1 MSREKFDDNCP
12 GCRPVIL
19 DPETGKVLPPDD
31 PAMQQM
37 LAIWA
42 RSSFAQREAFHR
54 VMCLNSRDEI
64 DLTLVKEL
72 VDQLK

>member
-1 MSREKFDDNCP
+1 MSIEKFDDNCP

-19 DPETGKVLPPDD
+19 DIVTHKPLPESD
-31 PAMQQM
+31 PAMQKM

-42 RSSFAQREAFHR
+42 RSSYEQREAFHN
-54 VMCLNSRDEI
+54 VMCNNSRDAYE
-64 DLTLVKEL
+64 LALVKEL